1 MSLPLLDPPY
11 RLIFLA
17 FFFVLFAL
25 LVLLQ
30 QFAVRIEGKA
40 PLFAI
45 FVDDSFIVR
54 ALFFPANDF
63 AALGLR
69 LGSLLHRSRDIRA
82 ADGAFFFVFLRL
94 RGNAEGES
102 GADGSYC

>member
-1 MSLPLLDPPY
+1 MSPPMLHLT
-11 RLIFLA
+11 LIFLA

-30 QFAVRIEGKA
+30 EFAVRIEGKA

-45 FVDDSFIVR
+45 FFDDGFIVR
-54 ALFFPANDF
+54 TLFFPANDF

-69 LGSLLHRSRDIRA
+69 LGGLLYRSRDIRT
-82 ADGAFFFVFLRL
+82 ADVFFFVFLSL

-102 GADGSYC
+102 GADGSYCN